1 MFEPIKEIVLVI
13 IKRKEFF
20 SKILLL
26 FLSLSLLFSLFFRVP
41 YYTSTAKIFINS
53 KTSAINQTSFLG
65 GILGSQTGGA
75 RDVQILTEIIKGN
88 SFFEKLLNNQS
99 IIDSKNRSTLK
110 TVFENKLDTD
120 NVQKLHQ
127 HFLEILNLTYDSK
140 RQIINVGIKS
150 NNREI
155 AKNSTSL
162 ILVQVEK
169 SYVDYKNNLESNKIL
184 SLDKR
189 IDEINDKLEIVENK
203 LTNFRENNISFQSS
217 PSLLVQY
224 EGIVRDRLILEQTLI
239 TLNAQKEL
247 SEVELKSN
255 ADLFL
260 ILNEPYLPPY
270 KNPPS
275 NKTLFLMLSVVSF
288 ILSVTITLIIDEK
301 SKKEIQL

>member
-20 SKILLL
+20 SKTLLL
-26 FLSLSLLFSLFFRVP
+26 FLSLSLLFILFFRVP

-53 KTSAINQTSFLG
+53 KTSAINQTSFLS

-88 SFFEKLLNNQS
+88 SFFEKLLNDKS
-99 IIDSKNRSTLK
+99 IIDSKNGSTLK
-110 TVFENKLDTD
+110 IVFETKFDTD

-127 HFLEILNLTYDSK
+127 DFLEILNLTYDSK
-140 RQIINVGIKS
+140 KQIINVGIKS

-169 SYVDYKNNLESNKIL
+169 SYVNYKNNLELNKIL

-189 IDEINDKLEIVENK
+189 IDEINDKLEIVEDQ

-239 TLNAQKEL
+239 TLHAQKEL

-260 ILNEPYLPPY
+260 ILHEPYLPPY

-275 NKTLFLMLSVVSF
+275 NKILFLILSVVSF

-301 SKKEIQL
+301 SKKGIEL

>member
-1 MFEPIKEIVLVI
+1 MFEPIKELVLVI
-13 IKRKEFF
+13 TKRKEFF
-20 SKILLL
+20 SKTLLL
-26 FLSLSLLFSLFFRVP
+26 FLSFSLLFILFFRVP

-88 SFFEKLLNNQS
+88 SFFEKLLDDES
-99 IIDSKNRSTLK
+99 IIDSENKSTLK
-110 TVFENKLDTD
+110 SVFETKLNTD

-140 RQIINVGIKS
+140 KQIINVGIKS
-150 NNREI
+150 ENREI

-162 ILVQVEK
+162 ILVQIEK
-169 SYVDYKNNLESNKIL
+169 SYVDYKNNLELNKIL

-189 IDEINDKLEIVENK
+189 INEINDKLEIVENQ

-224 EGIVRDRLILEQTLI
+224 EGIVRNRLILEQTLI

-247 SEVELKSN
+247 SEVELKAN

-275 NKTLFLMLSVVSF
+275 NKILFLMMGVVSF

-301 SKKEIQL
+301 SKKGIEL

>member
-26 FLSLSLLFSLFFRVP
+26 FLSLSLLFTLFFRVP

-270 KNPPS
+270 KNHHQIR
-275 NKTLFLMLSVVSF
+275 LYF
-288 ILSVTITLIIDEK
+288 
-301 SKKEIQL
+301 

>member
-26 FLSLSLLFSLFFRVP
+26 FLSLSLLFTLFFRVP

>member
-1 MFEPIKEIVLVI
+1 MFEPIKELVLVI
-13 IKRKEFF
+13 TKRKEFF
-20 SKILLL
+20 SKTLLL
-26 FLSLSLLFSLFFRVP
+26 FLSFSLLFILFFRVP

-53 KTSAINQTSFLG
+53 KTSAINQTSFLS

-88 SFFEKLLNNQS
+88 SFFEKLLDDES
-99 IIDSKNRSTLK
+99 IIDSENKSTLK
-110 TVFENKLDTD
+110 SVFETKLNTD

-140 RQIINVGIKS
+140 KQIINVGIKS
-150 NNREI
+150 ENREI

-162 ILVQVEK
+162 ILVQIEK
-169 SYVDYKNNLESNKIL
+169 SYVDYKNNLELNKIL

-189 IDEINDKLEIVENK
+189 INEINDKLEIVENQ

-224 EGIVRDRLILEQTLI
+224 EGIVRNRLILEQTLI

-247 SEVELKSN
+247 SEVELKAN

-275 NKTLFLMLSVVSF
+275 NKILFLMMGVVSF

-301 SKKEIQL
+301 SKKGIEL